1 MHAKAL
7 SNDLVSFAE
16 RLARRIS
23 LTPAERAFLAGL
35 ESRRVR
41 YGRHETIVRS
51 GEPAGEAFV
60 LQSGWVMSY
69 SQFRDGGRQVRRL
82 HFPGDLVAMPS
93 VPLQR
98 HAEDIETLSEAVV
111 SPFDKR
117 LLARLFDHPRLAA
130 IMYMFA
136 QAERITS
143 GDRLCCLSR
152 LPAKARMAFLVVD
165 ILQRL
170 RAADA
175 STGSSFRMQIT
186 REQMADVTGMTAV
199 HASRMWSALLTDG
212 SIRCDGSI
220 VTVVEEE
227 RLRRL
232 SGYVDRSRELD
243 FGWLASVA
251 GPAPEAAAH
260 LVAAIR

>member
-1 MHAKAL
+1 MIASLIDQRTAGHLRL
-7 SNDLVSFAE
+7 S
-16 RLARRIS
+16 
-23 LTPAERAFLAGL
+23 PAELDFLASL
-35 ESRRVR
+35 EQRNLAFRR
-41 YGRHETIVRS
+41 HQLIQRS
-51 GEPAGEAFV
+51 GEPAGVAFV
-60 LQSGWVMSY
+60 LRSGWAMSL
-69 SQFRDGGRQVRRL
+69 SQLASGARQVRRL
-82 HFPGDLVAMPS
+82 HFPGDMLAMPS
-93 VPLQR
+93 LAMQH
-98 HAEDIETLSEAVV
+98 HAVDVEAVSDVVV
-111 SPFDKR
+111 SPFRRSDF
-117 LLARLFDHPRLAA
+117 ARLFEQFPRLAA
-130 IMYMFA
+130 LMFMFA

-152 LPAKARMAFLVVD
+152 LPAKARMAFLLVD

-175 STGSSFRMQIT
+175 VTGSSFRMHLT

-199 HASRMWSALLTDG
+199 HASRMWSALLTEG

-232 SGYVDRSRELD
+232 SGYIDRSREFD
-243 FGWLASVA
+243 FGWLASVSE
-251 GPAPEAAAH
+251 PAPEAVPK